1 MYGMKFAALYTLQ
14 DRLTRN
20 IKQVG
25 SFEHRHVA
33 VGNILDEARTQFI
46 V

>member
-20 IKQVG
+20 IKALLNFKWVEG
-25 SFEHRHVA
+25 HA
-33 VGNILDEARTQFI
+33 D
-46 V
+46 